1 MSSRRDLARQPPA
14 PTHFELPGRV
24 LALPTTPERS
34 ASALGRGAVTCKP
47 EWDGVGR
54 AACTGAREQSM
65 SKWSNIP
72 GGAAPG
78 LRDAA
83 PRLRFD
89 GACGLTPA
97 IARRPRRSDA
107 WPRFGRQ
114 ANSPSFSAG
123 GPTGLESIRG
133 LNFERRFQAGRGVP
147 PANGRTT
154 NNLGE
159 TEMNEALIRA
169 GRHRRPWC
177 NRDTHARAGAGASAD
192 VNSITADNSYP

>member
-1 MSSRRDLARQPPA
+1 
-14 PTHFELPGRV
+14 
-24 LALPTTPERS
+24 
-34 ASALGRGAVTCKP
+34 
-47 EWDGVGR
+47 
-54 AACTGAREQSM
+54 M

-72 GGAAPG
+72 GRAAPG

-89 GACGLTPA
+89 GACGFTLA
-97 IARRPRRSDA
+97 IARRPRPRRSDA
-107 WPRFGRQ
+107 RPRFGRQ

-133 LNFERRFQAGRGVP
+133 LDFERRFQAGHGVP

-154 NNLGE
+154 NNLVE

-169 GRHRRPWC
+169 GRHRRPWR